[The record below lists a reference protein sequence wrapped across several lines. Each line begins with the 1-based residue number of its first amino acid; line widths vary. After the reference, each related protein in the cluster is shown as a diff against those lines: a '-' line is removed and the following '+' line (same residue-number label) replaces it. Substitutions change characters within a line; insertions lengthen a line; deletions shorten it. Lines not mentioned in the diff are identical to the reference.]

1 MKCNYCKQTRLLPG
15 GLKAPLAPAL
25 RFTLCDTKSDVAGN
39 QMDFSPVQQRDT
51 VLALV
56 VEFFF
61 CSGRWWNKSEACGE
75 RKKSLPTCLSCLVK
89 PEKTNALPKTRRE
102 DK

>member
-1 MKCNYCKQTRLLPG
+1 MPG

-61 CSGRWWNKSEACGE
+61 LQWQMVEQE
-75 RKKSLPTCLSCLVK
+75 
-89 PEKTNALPKTRRE
+89 
-102 DK
+102 